1 MAERVLKK
9 GMSINCRTEDEECV
23 FREFASNE
31 GYMWSSG
38 SSLLVNK
45 VCCAPCSFQIEYDI
59 YTKYPN
65 SITYA
70 DVGFNDHV
78 TQVEAS
84 ELFRNQLISR
94 RIKNGVS

>member
-1 MAERVLKK
+1 MKRVLKK
-9 GMSINCRTEDEECV
+9 GMSINCRTEDEEQV

-31 GYMWSSG
+31 GHMWSGG
-38 SSLLVNK
+38 SSLLIDK
-45 VCCAPCSFQIEYDI
+45 SCHAPCSFQIEYDKYI
-59 YTKYPN
+59 KYPN

-70 DVGFNDHV
+70 NVGFNDNV

-94 RIKNGVS
+94 RIKNGIS